1 MNYIL
6 PTIIISICSIF
17 YYMFNI
23 YNKRYYHKGYRMAY
37 KYTSLISLPKER
49 LSNVKVLLNDI
60 FHDALGETINKIE
73 ADLSTIKK
81 RIAEIEE
88 SISNILKD
96 KEIAEVNI
104 LKINEDDLDTSNY
117 NQSRE
122 SIQKEINQ
130 LTSENKNLRNEL
142 SKSENIHIAE
152 SSSNKTNGILKSNS
166 WIETIIKKIIQL
178 NKEFSTLWFFFIL
191 VALDYLLAVSFFKD
205 IAGTG
210 DKTID
215 FILGYLLPLAVTF
228 ISMLLI
234 QMIKEGYKKIRSRN
248 SDINNYIYLVLIFVL
263 LFFIVGLVIFYRLN
277 TSHTFDNFII
287 DSLLGAL
294 FISLV
299 LVASHYVEKQGKD
312 ATFLIAAPI
321 NFLIFSVEF
330 ILISVFWIFENI
342 YIIIKQNKDAVKSI
356 SRRNVKNI
364 QREIK
369 INQEA
374 LNEKKCLLRE
384 VEEKIEKHKNDYV
397 NNLKKQLQIKID
409 FLGKDLSIKK
419 REMSHLKK
427 KEGSLNKFISDIRE
441 GSDDGVIAA
450 LSKKQF

>member
-6 PTIIISICSIF
+6 LTIIILTCSIF
-17 YYMFNI
+17 YYVFNR
-23 YNKRYYHKGYRMAY
+23 YNRRYYYKGYRTAY

-73 ADLSTIKK
+73 ANLSTIKK

-88 SISNILKD
+88 SISSSLKD

-104 LKINEDDLDTSNY
+104 LKINEDNLDTSNY

-122 SIQKEINQ
+122 STQKEINQ

-142 SKSENIHIAE
+142 SKSENIHIAG
-152 SSSNKTNGILKSNS
+152 SPDDKKNGILKSNS
-166 WIETIIKKIIQL
+166 WIEATSKKIIQL
-178 NKEFSTLWFFFIL
+178 NKEFSSLWFFFIL

>member
-1 MNYIL
+1 ME
-6 PTIIISICSIF
+6 
-17 YYMFNI
+17 
-23 YNKRYYHKGYRMAY
+23 
-37 KYTSLISLPKER
+37 KE
-49 LSNVKVLLNDI
+49 KLLV
-60 FHDALGETINKIE
+60 ALGMV
-73 ADLSTIKK
+73 
-81 RIAEIEE
+81 E
-88 SISNILKD
+88 SISSSLKD

-104 LKINEDDLDTSNY
+104 LKINEDNLDTSNY

-122 SIQKEINQ
+122 STQKEINQ

-142 SKSENIHIAE
+142 SKSENIHIAG
-152 SSSNKTNGILKSNS
+152 SPDDKKNGILKSNS
-166 WIETIIKKIIQL
+166 WIEATSKKIIQL
-178 NKEFSTLWFFFIL
+178 NKEFSSLWFFFIL